1 MQCSSPS
8 LKTAAKETKWQTAKH
23 VCLYFIRKTTQPGH
37 YQFFLIPQKIP
48 TQINLPKKN
57 TCQFLYPN
65 KSRNRKFQ
73 TQKNSFD
80 HPCHLKS
87 SLPPGALAPVGTH
100 EIVRKKTPKK
110 MCMNGYFIPHS
121 ALIFSLNICIFFAY
135 FPLTVQLKRTLY

>member
-1 MQCSSPS
+1 MTNS
-8 LKTAAKETKWQTAKH
+8 KTCLFVLYSQNYAARALPILFNTPKNPYSNQ
-23 VCLYFIRKTTQPGH
+23 
-37 YQFFLIPQKIP
+37 P
-48 TQINLPKKN
+48 TQKN
-57 TCQFLYPN
+57 TCQIFVSN